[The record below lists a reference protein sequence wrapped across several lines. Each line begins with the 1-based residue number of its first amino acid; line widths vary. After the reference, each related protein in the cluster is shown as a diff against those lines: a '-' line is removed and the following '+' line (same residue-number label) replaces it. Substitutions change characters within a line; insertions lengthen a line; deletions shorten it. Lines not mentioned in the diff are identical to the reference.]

1 MVDIICALYKEK
13 QQIKILYP
21 RFIKILAIKLVL
33 QKPLQ
38 ELLRNLGLRLLEVR
52 CSYGLFDLSRCL
64 NSEFN
69 I

>member
-38 ELLRNLGLRLLEVR
+38 ELLRNLGLRLLEV
-52 CSYGLFDLSRCL
+52 
-64 NSEFN
+64 
-69 I
+69 